1 MMLPRQKTTLSAA
14 TESKLVK
21 LRQMLVEEREPW
33 DIANYF
39 HEELIADDDFL
50 LSGAPAAQPRLTVAL
65 EAALRTLAPRG
76 KLLRPYIIRVPQLG
90 MCHGYAKWGSGQALF
105 IYFEDPDIGLCSY
118 AATPSS
124 RNVSFARLRV
134 ADAMPSWMWGLGQTG
149 TA

>member
-1 MMLPRQKTTLSAA
+1 MLPPRRKTALNQE
-14 TESKLVK
+14 TECKLLK
-21 LRQMLVEEREPW
+21 LRRMLVEEREPW

-39 HEELIADDDFL
+39 HDELITDDAFL

-65 EAALRTLAPRG
+65 EAALRSLSPGG

-90 MCHGYAKWGSGQALF
+90 MCHGYVRWGSGQALF
-105 IYFEDPDIGLCSY
+105 IYFEAPDVGLCSF
-118 AATPSS
+118 AATPNS

-134 ADAMPSWMWGLGQTG
+134 ADAMPSWMWGMGQTG